1 MTALTVSIRASDVLH
16 PITHETRMVRHPMSK
31 TIQSLPLVNDASRRN
46 FLKLSGAV
54 GAAAAF
60 TASLSA
66 CGGAAS
72 TTTGA
77 TTNTA
82 AVNKDLIIEAG
93 ISYAL
98 STGFDPLSSSG
109 ATPMA
114 ANLHIFEGLLELHP
128 ATRQPYNA
136 LAASDPKKVNDTT
149 YQVTIREGAKFHD
162 GSPVTTEDVAFSFT
176 RVMDPANKSL
186 FSQFIPFI
194 QDVKPLDAKT
204 VEFTLKY
211 AFPGFGPRISVV
223 KIVPKALA
231 TDLKAFDAAPVGS
244 GPYKLVSAVKDD
256 KIVFEA
262 FADYNG
268 PKPALAKG
276 MTWLLLSDAAAR
288 VTAVQSGRVQ
298 AIEDVPYLDVDG
310 LKSKVKVESVQSFG
324 LLFLMFNCAKAP
336 FDNKLVRQALHYGMD
351 KEAIIK
357 KALFGNAKAAT
368 SYFQEGHPDY
378 VKAKNV
384 YGFDTSKAEE
394 LLKQAGVTSLE
405 FELLT
410 TDTAWVKDVA
420 PLILESWNKIPG
432 VKVTVKSLQSGAL
445 YSDRVGKGDFSVV
458 AAPGDPSVFGND
470 ADLLL
475 SWFYSGATW
484 MDKRAFW
491 TTPERTKLQELMN
504 KGSQASGDAAKK
516 IVGEIVDMV
525 SDEVPLYPVFHRQ
538 LPSAWDEKKLNGFQ
552 PLPTTGLSFID
563 VGRTA

>member
-1 MTALTVSIRASDVLH
+1 
-16 PITHETRMVRHPMSK
+16 MVRHPMSK
-31 TIQSLPLVNDASRRN
+31 TIHSLPLVNDASRRN

-60 TASLSA
+60 TATLSA

-72 TTTGA
+72 TTTGT

-82 AVNKDLIIEAG
+82 AVNKDLTIEAG

-114 ANLHIFEGLLELHP
+114 ANLHIFEGLIELHP
-128 ATRQPYNA
+128 ATREPYNA
-136 LAASDPKKVNDTT
+136 LAAADPKKVNDTT

-231 TDLKAFDAAPVGS
+231 TDLKAFDAAPIGS
-244 GPYKLVSAVKDD
+244 GPYKLISAVKDD

-351 KEAIIK
+351 KESIIK

-384 YGFDTSKAEE
+384 YSFDTSKAED
-394 LLKQAGVTSLE
+394 LLKQAGVTNLE

-491 TTPERTKLQELMN
+491 TTPERAKLQELMN
-504 KGSQASGDAAKK
+504 KGSQASGDEAKK

>member
-1 MTALTVSIRASDVLH
+1 MNDTF
-16 PITHETRMVRHPMSK
+16 K
-31 TIQSLPLVNDASRRN
+31 NLPLVNDASRRN
-46 FLKLSGAV
+46 FLKLTGAM

-60 TASLSA
+60 TTTLAA
-66 CGGAAS
+66 CGGPAP
-72 TTTGA
+72 TTGGSA
-77 TTNTA
+77 SAA
-82 AVNKDLIIEAG
+82 AVNKDLTIEAG

-114 ANLHIFEGLLELHP
+114 ANLHIFEGLIELHP
-128 ATRQPYNA
+128 ATREPYNA
-136 LAASDPKKVNDTT
+136 LAAADPKKVNDTT
-149 YQVTIREGAKFHD
+149 YQVTIRDGAKFHN
-162 GSPVTTEDVAFSFT
+162 GSPVTTEDVAFSFA

-194 QDVKPLDAKT
+194 QDVKPVDAKT

-223 KIVPKALA
+223 KVVPKALA
-231 TDLKAFDAAPVGS
+231 TDLKAFDAAPVGT
-244 GPYKLVSAVKDD
+244 GPYKLISAVKDD

-298 AIEDVPYLDVDG
+298 AIEDVPYLDIDG

-324 LLFLMFNCAKAP
+324 LMFLMFNCNKAP
-336 FDNKLVRQALHYGMD
+336 FNNKLVRQALHFGLD
-351 KEAIIK
+351 KDAIIK
-357 KALFGNAKAAT
+357 KALFGNAKPAT

-384 YGFDTSKAEE
+384 YGYDAKKAED
-394 LLKQAGVTSLE
+394 LLKEAGVTSLE

-420 PLILESWNKIPG
+420 PLILESWNKLPG
-432 VKVTVKSLQSGAL
+432 VKVTVKSIQSGAL
-445 YSDRVGKGDFSVV
+445 YTDRVGAGDYSVV

-484 MDKRAFW
+484 MEKRAYW
-491 TTPERTKLQELMN
+491 TAPERAKLQELMN
-504 KGSQASGDAAKK
+504 KGSQAAKEDAKK
-516 IVGEIVDMV
+516 ITGEIVDLV
-525 SDEVPLYPVFHRQ
+525 SEELPLYPIFHRQ
-538 LPSAWDEKKLNGFQ
+538 LPSAWDDKKLNGFK
-552 PLPTTGLSFID
+552 PLPTTGMSFID

>member
-1 MTALTVSIRASDVLH
+1 
-16 PITHETRMVRHPMSK
+16 MSK
-31 TIQSLPLVNDASRRN
+31 TIHSLPLVNDASRRN

-60 TASLSA
+60 TATLSA

-72 TTTGA
+72 TTTGT

-82 AVNKDLIIEAG
+82 AVNKDLTIEAG

-114 ANLHIFEGLLELHP
+114 ANLHIFEGLIELHP

-136 LAASDPKKVNDTT
+136 LAATDPKKINDTT
-149 YQVTIREGAKFHD
+149 YQVTIRDGATFHD

-231 TDLKAFDAAPVGS
+231 TDLKAFDASPVGS
-244 GPYKLVSAVKDD
+244 GPYKLISAVKDD

-262 FADYNG
+262 FAAYNG

-351 KEAIIK
+351 KESIIK

-384 YGFDTSKAEE
+384 YGFDTSKAED
-394 LLKQAGVTSLE
+394 LLKQAGVTNLE

-491 TTPERTKLQELMN
+491 STPERAKLQELMN
-504 KGSQASGDAAKK
+504 KGSQASGEEAKK

-525 SDEVPLYPVFHRQ
+525 SDEVPLYPIFHRQ

>member
-1 MTALTVSIRASDVLH
+1 MNN
-16 PITHETRMVRHPMSK
+16 ITK
-31 TIQSLPLVNDASRRN
+31 NLPLVNDASRRN
-46 FLKLSGAV
+46 FLKLTGAM

-60 TASLSA
+60 TTTLAA
-66 CGGAAS
+66 CGSPAA
-72 TTTGA
+72 TTTGSSA
-77 TTNTA
+77 GA
-82 AVNKDLIIEAG
+82 GAINKDLTIEAG

-114 ANLHIFEGLLELHP
+114 ANLHIFEGLIELHP

-136 LAASDPKKVNDTT
+136 LAAADPKKVNDTT

-162 GSPVTTEDVAFSFT
+162 GTPVTTEDVAFSFT

-223 KIVPKALA
+223 KVVPKALA
-231 TDLKAFDAAPVGS
+231 TDLKAFDAKPVGT
-244 GPYKLVSAVKDD
+244 GPYKLISAAKDD

-298 AIEDVPYLDVDG
+298 AIEDVPYLDIDG

-324 LLFLMFNCAKAP
+324 LMFLMFNCNKAP
-336 FDNKLVRQALHYGMD
+336 FNNKLVRQALHYGLD
-351 KEAIIK
+351 KEAVIK
-357 KALFGNAKAAT
+357 KALFGNAKPAS

-384 YGFDTSKAEE
+384 YGYDAAKAAD
-394 LLKQAGVTSLE
+394 LLKEAGVTSLE

-432 VKVTVKSLQSGAL
+432 VKVSVKSIQSGAL
-445 YSDRVGKGDFSVV
+445 YTDRVGAGDYTVV

-484 MDKRAFW
+484 MEKRAYW
-491 TTPERTKLQELMN
+491 TAPERAKLQELMN
-504 KGSQASGDAAKK
+504 KGSQAAAADAKK
-516 IVGEIVDMV
+516 ITGEIVDLV
-525 SDEVPLYPVFHRQ
+525 SEELPLYPIFHRQ
-538 LPSAWDEKKLNGFQ
+538 LPSAWDDKKLNGFK
-552 PLPTTGLSFID
+552 PLPTTGMSFID

>member
-1 MTALTVSIRASDVLH
+1 
-16 PITHETRMVRHPMSK
+16 MSK
-31 TIQSLPLVNDASRRN
+31 TINSLPLVNDASRRN

-60 TASLSA
+60 TATLSA

-72 TTTGA
+72 TTSSNA
-77 TTNTA
+77 TNTA
-82 AVNKDLIIEAG
+82 AVNKDLTIEAG

-114 ANLHIFEGLLELHP
+114 ANLHIFEGLIELHP
-128 ATRQPYNA
+128 ATREPYNA
-136 LAASDPKKVNDTT
+136 LAAADPKKVNDTT

-176 RVMDPANKSL
+176 LVMDPANKSL

-194 QDVKPLDAKT
+194 QDVKPLDGKT

-231 TDLKAFDAAPVGS
+231 TDLKAFDAKPVGS

-336 FDNKLVRQALHYGMD
+336 FNNKLVRQALHYGMD

-357 KALFGNAKAAT
+357 KALFGNAKAAS

-384 YGFDTSKAEE
+384 YGYDAKKAED
-394 LLKQAGVTSLE
+394 LLKEAGVTNLE

-420 PLILESWNKIPG
+420 PLILESWNKLPG
-432 VKVTVKSLQSGAL
+432 VKVTVKNLQSGAL
-445 YSDRVGKGDFSVV
+445 YTDRVGKGDYTVV

-475 SWFYSGATW
+475 SWFYSGSTW
-484 MDKRAFW
+484 MEKRAFW
-491 TTPERTKLQELMN
+491 TTPERTKLQELMD

-516 IVGEIVDMV
+516 TVGEIVDLV
-525 SDEVPLYPVFHRQ
+525 SEEVPLYPIFHRQ
-538 LPSAWDEKKLNGFQ
+538 LPSAWDENKLSGFR
-552 PLPTTGLSFID
+552 PLPTTGVSFID

>member
-1 MTALTVSIRASDVLH
+1 
-16 PITHETRMVRHPMSK
+16 MSK
-31 TIQSLPLVNDASRRN
+31 TIHSLPLVNDASRRN

-60 TASLSA
+60 TATLSA

-72 TTTGA
+72 TTTGT

-114 ANLHIFEGLLELHP
+114 ANLHIFEGLIELHP

-136 LAASDPKKVNDTT
+136 LAAADPKKVNDTT

-194 QDVKPLDAKT
+194 QDVKPMDEKT
-204 VEFTLKY
+204 VAFTLKY

-231 TDLKAFDAAPVGS
+231 TDLKAFDAKPVGS

-276 MTWLLLSDAAAR
+276 MNWLLLSDAAAR

-394 LLKQAGVTSLE
+394 LLKQAGVTTLE

-504 KGSQASGDAAKK
+504 KGSQASGEEAKK

-552 PLPTTGLSFID
+552 PLPTTGLSFVD

>member
-1 MTALTVSIRASDVLH
+1 
-16 PITHETRMVRHPMSK
+16 
-31 TIQSLPLVNDASRRN
+31 
-46 FLKLSGAV
+46 
-54 GAAAAF
+54 
-60 TASLSA
+60 
-66 CGGAAS
+66 
-72 TTTGA
+72 
-77 TTNTA
+77 
-82 AVNKDLIIEAG
+82 VNKDLIIEAG

-114 ANLHIFEGLLELHP
+114 ANLHIFEGLVELHP
-128 ATRQPYNA
+128 ATREPYNA
-136 LAASDPKKVNDTT
+136 LAAADPKKVNDTT
-149 YQVTIREGAKFHD
+149 YQVTIRDGATFHN
-162 GSPVTTEDVAFSFT
+162 GAPVTTEDVAFSFT

-194 QDVKPLDAKT
+194 QDVKPVDAKT

-211 AFPGFGPRISVV
+211 PFPGFASRISVV
-223 KIVPKALA
+223 KVVPKALA

-262 FADYNG
+262 FAAYNG

-276 MTWLLLSDAAAR
+276 MNWLLLSDAAAR

-298 AIEDVPYLDVDG
+298 AIEDVPYLDIDG
-310 LKSKVKVESVQSFG
+310 LKAKVKVESVQSFG
-324 LLFLMFNCAKAP
+324 LMFLMFNCNKAP
-336 FDNKLVRQALHYGMD
+336 FNNKLVRQALHYGLD

-357 KALFGNAKAAT
+357 KALFGNAKAAS

-384 YGFDTSKAEE
+384 YGYDAKKAED
-394 LLKQAGVTSLE
+394 LLKEAGVTSLE

-432 VKVTVKSLQSGAL
+432 VKVTVKSIQSGAL
-445 YSDRVGKGDFSVV
+445 YTDRVGAGDYSVV

-484 MDKRAFW
+484 MEKRAYW
-491 TTPERTKLQELMN
+491 TAPERAKLQELMN
-504 KGSQASGDAAKK
+504 KGSQAAEADAKK
-516 IVGEIVDMV
+516 ITAEIVDLV
-525 SDEVPLYPVFHRQ
+525 SEELPLYPIFHRQ
-538 LPSAWDEKKLNGFQ
+538 LPSAWDDKKLNGFK
-552 PLPTTGLSFID
+552 PLPTTGMSFID

>member
-1 MTALTVSIRASDVLH
+1 
-16 PITHETRMVRHPMSK
+16 MVRHPMSK

-60 TASLSA
+60 TATLSA

-72 TTTGA
+72 TTTGN

-114 ANLHIFEGLLELHP
+114 ANLHIFEGLIELHP

-136 LAASDPKKVNDTT
+136 LAAADPKKVNDTT

-223 KIVPKALA
+223 KIVPKAPA
-231 TDLKAFDAAPVGS
+231 TDLKAFDAKPVGS

-336 FDNKLVRQALHYGMD
+336 FDNKLVRQALHYGLD

-384 YGFDTSKAEE
+384 YGFDTSKAAD
-394 LLKQAGVTSLE
+394 LLKQAGVTNLE

-445 YSDRVGKGDFSVV
+445 YSDRVGKGDYSVV

-491 TTPERTKLQELMN
+491 TTPERTKLQDLMD
-504 KGSQASGDAAKK
+504 KGSQASGDDAKK

>member
-1 MTALTVSIRASDVLH
+1 
-16 PITHETRMVRHPMSK
+16 MSK

-60 TASLSA
+60 TATLSA

-72 TTTGA
+72 TTTGNA
-77 TTNTA
+77 TNTA
-82 AVNKDLIIEAG
+82 AVNKDLTIEAG

-114 ANLHIFEGLLELHP
+114 ANLHIFEGLIELHP
-128 ATRQPYNA
+128 ATREPYNA

-149 YQVTIREGAKFHD
+149 YQVTIRDGAKFHD
-162 GSPVTTEDVAFSFT
+162 GTPVTTEDVAFSFT

-194 QDVKPLDAKT
+194 QDVKPVDAKT

-231 TDLKAFDAAPVGS
+231 TDLKAFDAKPVGS

-268 PKPALAKG
+268 PKPPLAKG

-336 FDNKLVRQALHYGMD
+336 FDNKLVRQALHYGLD

-357 KALFGNAKAAT
+357 KALFGNAKAAS

-384 YGFDTSKAEE
+384 YGFDTSKAED
-394 LLKQAGVTSLE
+394 LLKQAGVTNLE

-445 YSDRVGKGDFSVV
+445 YSDRVGKGDYSVV

-475 SWFYSGATW
+475 SWFYSGSTW
-484 MDKRAFW
+484 MEKRAFW
-491 TTPERTKLQELMN
+491 TAPERSKLQDLMN
-504 KGSQASGDAAKK
+504 KGSQASGEAAKK
-516 IVGEIVDMV
+516 TVAEIVDLV
-525 SDEVPLYPVFHRQ
+525 SEEVPLYPVFHRQ
-538 LPSAWDEKKLNGFQ
+538 LPSAWDEKKLNGFK

>member
-1 MTALTVSIRASDVLH
+1 
-16 PITHETRMVRHPMSK
+16 MVRHLMSK
-31 TIQSLPLVNDASRRN
+31 TINSLSLVNDASRRN

-60 TASLSA
+60 TATLSA

-72 TTTGA
+72 TTSGTA
-77 TTNTA
+77 TNTA

-114 ANLHIFEGLLELHP
+114 ANLHIFEGLIELHP

-136 LAASDPKKVNDTT
+136 LAASDPKKINDTT
-149 YQVTIREGAKFHD
+149 YQVTIREGAKFHN

-194 QDVKPLDAKT
+194 QDVKPFDAKT

-276 MTWLLLSDAAAR
+276 MNWLLLSDAAAR

-324 LLFLMFNCAKAP
+324 LMFLMFNCAKAP
-336 FDNKLVRQALHYGMD
+336 FNNKLVRQALHYGLD

-357 KALFGNAKAAT
+357 KALFGNAKAAS

-384 YGFDTSKAEE
+384 YGYDVSKAED

-445 YSDRVGKGDFSVV
+445 YSDRIGKGDYSVA

-484 MDKRAFW
+484 MEKRAFW
-491 TTPERTKLQELMN
+491 TTPERTQLQELMN
-504 KGSQASGDAAKK
+504 KGSQAAGDDAKK
-516 IVGEIVDMV
+516 IVGEIVDLV
-525 SDEVPLYPVFHRQ
+525 SEEVPLYPIFHRQ

-552 PLPTTGLSFID
+552 PLPTTGMSFID

>member
-1 MTALTVSIRASDVLH
+1 MNIS
-16 PITHETRMVRHPMSK
+16 SK
-31 TIQSLPLVNDASRRN
+31 NLPLVNDASRRN
-46 FLKLSGAV
+46 FLKLTGAMGV
-54 GAAAAF
+54 AAAF
-60 TASLSA
+60 TASVAA
-66 CGGAAS
+66 CGSPAA
-72 TTTGA
+72 TTTSGGSA
-77 TTNTA
+77 SA
-82 AVNKDLIIEAG
+82 AAINKDLIIEAG

-114 ANLHIFEGLLELHP
+114 ANLHIFEGLVELHP
-128 ATRQPYNA
+128 ATREPYNA
-136 LAASDPKKVNDTT
+136 LAAADPKKVNDTT
-149 YQVTIREGAKFHD
+149 YQVTIRDGATFHD

-194 QDVKPLDAKT
+194 QDVKPVDAKT

-211 AFPGFGPRISVV
+211 PFPGFGPRISVV
-223 KIVPKALA
+223 KVVPKALA
-231 TDLKAFDAAPVGS
+231 TDLKAFDAAPVGT

-268 PKPALAKG
+268 PQPALAKG

-310 LKSKVKVESVQSFG
+310 LKSKVNVESVQSFG
-324 LLFLMFNCAKAP
+324 LMFLMFNCNKAP
-336 FDNKLVRQALHYGMD
+336 FNNKLVRQALHYGLD

-357 KALFGNAKAAT
+357 KALFGNAKAAS

-384 YGFDTSKAEE
+384 YGYDAKKAED
-394 LLKQAGVTSLE
+394 LLKEAGVTSLE

-432 VKVTVKSLQSGAL
+432 VKVSVKSIQSGAL
-445 YSDRVGKGDFSVV
+445 YTDRVGTGDYSVV

-484 MDKRAFW
+484 MDKRAYW
-491 TTPERTKLQELMN
+491 TTPERARLQELMN
-504 KGSQASGDAAKK
+504 KGSQAAGEDAKK
-516 IVGEIVDMV
+516 ITGEIVDLV
-525 SDEVPLYPVFHRQ
+525 SDEVPLYPIFHRQ
-538 LPSAWDEKKLNGFQ
+538 LPSAWDDKKLNGFQ
-552 PLPTTGLSFID
+552 PLPTTGLSFIG
-563 VGRTA
+563 VGRTS

>member
-1 MTALTVSIRASDVLH
+1 MNN
-16 PITHETRMVRHPMSK
+16 ITK
-31 TIQSLPLVNDASRRN
+31 NLPLVNDASRRN
-46 FLKLSGAV
+46 FLKLTGAM

-60 TASLSA
+60 TASVAA
-66 CGGAAS
+66 CGSPAP
-72 TTTGA
+72 TTTGSSA
-77 TTNTA
+77 SAA
-82 AVNKDLIIEAG
+82 AVNKDLTIEAG

-114 ANLHIFEGLLELHP
+114 ANLHIFEGLIELHP
-128 ATRQPYNA
+128 ATREPYNA
-136 LAASDPKKVNDTT
+136 LAAADPKKVNDTT
-149 YQVTIREGAKFHD
+149 YQVTIRDGATFHD
-162 GSPVTTEDVAFSFT
+162 GTPVTTEDVAFSFT

-194 QDVKPLDAKT
+194 QDVKPVDATT

-223 KIVPKALA
+223 KVVPKALA
-231 TDLKAFDAAPVGS
+231 TDLKAFDAAPVGT
-244 GPYKLVSAVKDD
+244 GPYKLISAVKDD

-262 FADYNG
+262 FAGYNG

-298 AIEDVPYLDVDG
+298 AIEDVPYLDIDG
-310 LKSKVKVESVQSFG
+310 LKSRVKVESVQSFG
-324 LLFLMFNCAKAP
+324 LMFLMFNCNKAP
-336 FDNKLVRQALHYGMD
+336 FNNKLVRQALHYGLD
-351 KEAIIK
+351 KDAIIK
-357 KALFGNAKAAT
+357 KALFGNAKPAS

-384 YGFDTSKAEE
+384 YGYDAKKAED
-394 LLKQAGVTSLE
+394 LLKEAGVTNLE

-432 VKVTVKSLQSGAL
+432 VKVTVKSIQSGAL
-445 YSDRVGKGDFSVV
+445 YTDRVGAGDYSVV

-484 MDKRAFW
+484 MEKRAYW
-491 TTPERTKLQELMN
+491 TTPERTKLQELMD
-504 KGSQASGDAAKK
+504 KGSQASGADAKK
-516 IVGEIVDMV
+516 ITGEIVDLV
-525 SDEVPLYPVFHRQ
+525 SDELPLYPIFHRQ
-538 LPSAWDEKKLNGFQ
+538 LPSAWDDKKLNGFK
-552 PLPTTGLSFID
+552 PLPTTGMSFID
-563 VGRTA
+563 VGRTS

>member
-1 MTALTVSIRASDVLH
+1 MNN
-16 PITHETRMVRHPMSK
+16 ITK
-31 TIQSLPLVNDASRRN
+31 NLPLVNDASRRN
-46 FLKLSGAV
+46 FLKLTGAM

-60 TASLSA
+60 TASVAA
-66 CGGAAS
+66 CGSPAP
-72 TTTGA
+72 TTTGSSA
-77 TTNTA
+77 SAA
-82 AVNKDLIIEAG
+82 AVNKDLTIEAG

-114 ANLHIFEGLLELHP
+114 ANLHIFEGLIELHP
-128 ATRQPYNA
+128 ATREPYNA
-136 LAASDPKKVNDTT
+136 LAAADPKKVNDTT
-149 YQVTIREGAKFHD
+149 YQVTIRDGATFHD
-162 GSPVTTEDVAFSFT
+162 GTPVTTEDVAFSFT

-194 QDVKPLDAKT
+194 QDVKPVDAKT

-223 KIVPKALA
+223 KVVPKALA
-231 TDLKAFDAAPVGS
+231 TDLKAFDAAPVGT
-244 GPYKLVSAVKDD
+244 GPYKLISAVKDD

-262 FADYNG
+262 FAGYNG

-298 AIEDVPYLDVDG
+298 AIEDVPYLDIDG
-310 LKSKVKVESVQSFG
+310 LKSRVKVESVQSFG
-324 LLFLMFNCAKAP
+324 LMFLMFNCNKAP
-336 FDNKLVRQALHYGMD
+336 FNNKLVRQALHYGLD
-351 KEAIIK
+351 KDAIIK
-357 KALFGNAKAAT
+357 KALFGNAKPAS

-384 YGFDTSKAEE
+384 YGYDAKKAED
-394 LLKQAGVTSLE
+394 LLKEAGVTNLE

-432 VKVTVKSLQSGAL
+432 VKVTVKSIQSGAL
-445 YSDRVGKGDFSVV
+445 YTDRVGAGDYSVV

-484 MDKRAFW
+484 MEKRAYW
-491 TTPERTKLQELMN
+491 TAPERTKLQELMD
-504 KGSQASGDAAKK
+504 KGSQASGADAKK
-516 IVGEIVDMV
+516 ITGEIVDLV
-525 SDEVPLYPVFHRQ
+525 SDELPLYPIFHRQ
-538 LPSAWDEKKLNGFQ
+538 LPSAWDDKKLNGFK
-552 PLPTTGLSFID
+552 PLPTTGMSFID
-563 VGRTA
+563 VGRTS

>member
-1 MTALTVSIRASDVLH
+1 
-16 PITHETRMVRHPMSK
+16 MSK

-60 TASLSA
+60 TATLSA

-72 TTTGA
+72 TTTGNA
-77 TTNTA
+77 TNTA
-82 AVNKDLIIEAG
+82 AVNKDLTIEAG

-114 ANLHIFEGLLELHP
+114 ANLHIFEGLIELHP
-128 ATRQPYNA
+128 ATREPYNA
-136 LAASDPKKVNDTT
+136 LAASDPKKINDTT
-149 YQVTIREGAKFHD
+149 YQVTIRDGAKFHD
-162 GSPVTTEDVAFSFT
+162 GTPVTTEDVAFSFT

-194 QDVKPLDAKT
+194 QDVKPVDAKT

-231 TDLKAFDAAPVGS
+231 TDLKSFDAKPVGS

-336 FDNKLVRQALHYGMD
+336 FDNKLVRQALHYGLD

-357 KALFGNAKAAT
+357 KALFGNAKAAS

-384 YGFDTSKAEE
+384 YGYDASKAAD
-394 LLKQAGVTSLE
+394 LLKQAGVTNLE

-445 YSDRVGKGDFSVV
+445 YSDRVGKGDYSVV

-475 SWFYSGATW
+475 SWFYSGSTW
-484 MDKRAFW
+484 MEKRAFW
-491 TTPERTKLQELMN
+491 TAPERTKLQDLMN
-504 KGSQASGDAAKK
+504 KGSQASGEEAKK
-516 IVGEIVDMV
+516 TVGEIVDLV
-525 SDEVPLYPVFHRQ
+525 SEEVPLYPVFHRQ
-538 LPSAWDEKKLNGFQ
+538 LPSAWDEKKLNGFK